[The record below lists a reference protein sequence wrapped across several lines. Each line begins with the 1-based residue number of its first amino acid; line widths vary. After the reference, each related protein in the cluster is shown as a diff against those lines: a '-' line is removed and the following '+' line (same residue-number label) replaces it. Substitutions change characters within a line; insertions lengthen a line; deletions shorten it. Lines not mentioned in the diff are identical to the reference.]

1 MANLSIQ
8 KYLNKLLY
16 FSAQF
21 TDVSRLEPVII
32 YDGQGNVLTA
42 SGYVPANTIPNLRN
56 VFPPVEDLTPVII
69 VDQDTNPYSP
79 NTVIP

>member
-8 KYLNKLLY
+8 KYLNKVLY

-21 TDVSRLEPVII
+21 TDTTRVKPYFV

-42 SGYVPANTIPNLRN
+42 SGYVPATSIPNN
-56 VFPPVEDLTPVII
+56 EIFSQIPVERIEAVII
-69 VDQDTNPYSP
+69 VDQDTIPYTP
-79 NTVIP
+79 